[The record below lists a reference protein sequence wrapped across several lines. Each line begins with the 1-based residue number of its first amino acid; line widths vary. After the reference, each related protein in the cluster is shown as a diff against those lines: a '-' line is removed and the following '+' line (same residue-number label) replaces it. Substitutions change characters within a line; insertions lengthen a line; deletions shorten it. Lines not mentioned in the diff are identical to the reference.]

1 MKEFPFATW
10 CPTQLALGAM
20 LFVTIIGCEPP
31 GKPNPAN
38 RPVLPDQ
45 IADFHQLF
53 SMNCAGCH
61 GATGELGPAP
71 PLNDP
76 LFVAIVPDADLLG
89 VIRDGRTGT
98 PMPPFAQTSGGPLTD
113 AQVKILA
120 DGIKSNWKSSEPLAP
135 VPPAYALTKTA
146 GVQASPGSRER
157 GDEIFTRACAGC
169 HGPNGMG
176 VEHEGQIVSTINAP
190 AFLALVSDQALR
202 RIIITGR
209 PDLGMPNFAE
219 HDGRPD
225 DFKPLTSAEID
236 DLVALLADW
245 RTTGG
250 SIAQSPAQ

>member
-1 MKEFPFATW
+1 MFHPFATHRSSK
-10 CPTQLALGAM
+10 PIALVA
-20 LFVTIIGCEPP
+20 LVLLIAGCEPR

-53 SMNCAGCH
+53 AMNCAGCH

-76 LFVAIVPDADLLG
+76 LFVAIVPDADLLA

-120 DGIKSNWKSSEPLAP
+120 DGIKSHWKSGEPTDQS
-135 VPPAYALTKTA
+135 PPAYALTKTA
-146 GVQASPGSRER
+146 GVQASPGSRGR
-157 GDEIFTRACAGC
+157 GAEIFARACAGC

-176 VEHEGQIVSTINAP
+176 VEHEGQIVNAINAP
-190 AFLALVSDQALR
+190 AFLALISDQALR

-209 PDLGMPNFAE
+209 PDLGMPDFAE

-225 DFKPLTSAEID
+225 DFKPLTSAEVD

-245 RTTGG
+245 RTTGS
-250 SIAQSPAQ
+250 SIVQTPAQ